1 MDFKKVINK
10 SKDTLDEIK
19 EKTEDVGEYLKEDKG
34 HFKEITKGFRAGF
47 REELKDLKKI
57 MDSKNLI
64 FYKTETLAI
73 VLRKLGGLY
82 QFLDA
87 FDKLTKEGYV
97 LVWQEAIQPVA
108 IPFTQK
114 LYGSFYY
121 FQNQKY
127 LE

>member
-1 MDFKKVINK
+1 MDFKKAIKK

-34 HFKEITKGFRAGF
+34 HFKEIGNGFGSGFKGEA
-47 REELKDLKKI
+47 KDLKKI
-57 MDSKNLI
+57 MDSNELI
-64 FYKTETLAI
+64 FYKTETLAV
-73 VLRKLGGLY
+73 VLRKLGGLH
-82 QFLDA
+82 QFLEA
-87 FDKLTKEGYV
+87 FDKLTKEGYI

-121 FQNQKY
+121 FQKQK
-127 LE
+127 

>member
-1 MDFKKVINK
+1 MDFKKAIKK

-34 HFKEITKGFRAGF
+34 HFKEIGKGFGSGF
-47 REELKDLKKI
+47 KGEAKDLKKI
-57 MDSKNLI
+57 MDSNELI
-64 FYKTETLAI
+64 FYKTETLAV
-73 VLRKLGGLY
+73 VLRKLGGLH
-82 QFLDA
+82 QFLEA
-87 FDKLTKEGYV
+87 FDKLTKEGYI

-121 FQNQKY
+121 FQKQK
-127 LE
+127 